1 MDDDRIEALLAEGIA
16 TDDPERRCEIA
27 SELTQGDPQVAF
39 PLAVRMLRSRE
50 EGGVALGGELIES
63 TPKGRFV
70 ERDDG
75 TGYLVEDGPTFDD
88 AQRAVLIGLVAERMA
103 AAGEPAAV
111 ALLRASWRLVD
122 AALLGPVLALA
133 GHPSAEVRHMV
144 AVTLPG
150 FAVEFEDAPAIDATL
165 LALARD
171 EDDDVVDWAIF
182 GLGLNHGDGPLDTP
196 EARALFAAN
205 VDHEHVG
212 VRDEARVALALLGD
226 VGYLEDCLYAED
238 EDDARRT
245 HDAFVTAAGRTGDPR
260 LHASLVTLRDLGYA
274 SNPFL
279 EAELA
284 AALEATR
291 PAT

>member
-1 MDDDRIEALLAEGIA
+1 MRLLRSGAEG
-16 TDDPERRCEIA
+16 D
-27 SELTQGDPQVAF
+27 
-39 PLAVRMLRSRE
+39 
-50 EGGVALGGELIES
+50 VALGGELIES
-63 TPKGRFV
+63 TPRCRYV

-88 AQRAVLIGLVAERMA
+88 AQRAVLIALVAERMA
-103 AAGEPAAV
+103 TAGEPAAI
-111 ALLRASWRLVD
+111 ALLLASRRLID

-133 GHPSAEVRHMV
+133 GHPSADVRQVV
-144 AVTLPG
+144 AVELPG
-150 FAVEFEDAPAIDATL
+150 FAAEFEDDPRIDATL

-171 EDDDVVDWAIF
+171 EDDDVVDWALF
-182 GLGLNHGDGPLDTP
+182 GLGLVHDDGPLDTP

-205 VDHEHVG
+205 VDHEHEG
-212 VRDEARVALALLGD
+212 VRDEARTALALLGN

-274 SNPFL
+274 SNVFL
-279 EAELA
+279 ETELA

-291 PAT
+291 PAELPDGDGLGDRRRRACPA